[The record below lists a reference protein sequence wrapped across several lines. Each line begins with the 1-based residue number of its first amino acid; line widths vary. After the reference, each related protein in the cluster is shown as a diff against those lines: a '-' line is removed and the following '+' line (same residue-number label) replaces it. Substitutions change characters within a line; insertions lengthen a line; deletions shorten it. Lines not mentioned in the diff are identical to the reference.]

1 MLELRRHHEEADA
14 AVLAAYGWSDIPVPP
29 FCLATDADPRA
40 FEAFESEVID
50 RLFAL
55 DAKRAE
61 EKRIAGA
68 GTETKAKGAKNAAA
82 KKGRGGDGGQASVE
96 L

>member
-1 MLELRRHHEEADA
+1 MDA

-29 FCLATDADPRA
+29 FCLATDADQKA

-55 DAKRAE
+55 NARHAE
-61 EKRIAGA
+61 EERIAS
-68 GTETKAKGAKNAAA
+68 AA
-82 KKGRGGDGGQASVE
+82 E
-96 L
+96 